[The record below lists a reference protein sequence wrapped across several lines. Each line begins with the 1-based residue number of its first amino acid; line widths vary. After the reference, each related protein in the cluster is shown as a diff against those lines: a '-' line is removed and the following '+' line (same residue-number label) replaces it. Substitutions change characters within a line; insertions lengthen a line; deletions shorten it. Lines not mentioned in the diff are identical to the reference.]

1 MVLISLHMSTHEPE
15 GFIKRSLFAH
25 GTECEMLIRCQ
36 KCLLS
41 TVENLSPIRL
51 ICFACVLS
59 GADLLIWAR
68 RIGLRLSSGVKI
80 LSVGPTVSAGEPFS
94 GGPVSGLVR

>member
-1 MVLISLHMSTHEPE
+1 MNQKVSLRDLYWPMEENAYPVS
-15 GFIKRSLFAH
+15 KVS
-25 GTECEMLIRCQ
+25 
-36 KCLLS
+36 LS

-51 ICFACVLS
+51 MRFACVLS

-68 RIGLRLSSGVKI
+68 RVGLRLCSGVKI
-80 LSVGPTVSAGEPFS
+80 LLVGPTVTTGEPFS